1 MAAPVEMETQVSH
14 APFVWR
20 FQPQA
25 GKDFPF
31 WSARFILQGTA
42 RWTVILNPIVV
53 TKVLATANKTFD
65 LILVQFVQSMELGSW
80 IEAWVKALFEW
91 CCANAGEVVTTL
103 PCCHWYH
110 TECIRATWQQTMTK
124 HWHSYFAG
132 VPIRGMCSNIFNP
145 IQSCGNSET
154 EAALGAPRNGC
165 CMQGC
170 APCAR
175 RWWCLRNWE
184 SESSSVEE
192 QVCRQTGHA
201 WSCWPML
208 KQVNILK
215 GTFDGGECLNSP

>member
-1 MAAPVEMETQVSH
+1 MHHLFGDSNLRLARTFLSKAHALFCRERPVGLWFLIRSL
-14 APFVWR
+14 WR
-20 FQPQA
+20 
-25 GKDFPF
+25 
-31 WSARFILQGTA
+31 RCLQ
-42 RWTVILNPIVV
+42 LQ
-53 TKVLATANKTFD
+53 TKLLTWYI
-65 LILVQFVQSMELGSW
+65 LILVQFVQSRELGSW

-124 HWHSYFAG
+124 HRHSYFAG
-132 VPIRGMCSNIFNP
+132 VPIRSNSWNVFKHNP
-145 IQSCGNSET
+145 FQSCGNSET
-154 EAALGAPRNGC
+154 ETALGAPRNGC

-192 QVCRQTGHA
+192 QVCRQTGHV
-201 WSCWPML
+201 WSCWPCWPML
-208 KQVNILK
+208 KQVNI
-215 GTFDGGECLNSP
+215 FFF